1 MKSPDA
7 VLEEALDAN
16 PRNDLH
22 PYREAIKA
30 LRDKG
35 YSWRES
41 ADWLGERG
49 IRTDHTKL
57 LRFWQKYG
65 DRWQVPA
72 AGAYLVAL
80 KHLRSQSQI
89 SKPQWDMLLFL
100 YAAHNRTATYTQ
112 LALAAKK
119 GGAKVQDRLPH
130 NYANRFFGGL
140 GKTIGEALGMD
151 FLQSEIRDAPF
162 YSSSIGIGSTVTP
175 EGAEFEIVMHH
186 ELAKALDLLVTE
198 HE

>member
-1 MKSPDA
+1 MKSPDS
-7 VLEEALDAN
+7 VLEDALDAS
-16 PRNDLH
+16 PKNDLH

-41 ADWLGERG
+41 AQWLGERG
-49 IRTDHTKL
+49 IHTDHTKL

-72 AGAYLVAL
+72 AEAYYSAL
-80 KHLRSQSQI
+80 KQLRSQSQI
-89 SKPQWDMLLFL
+89 SKPQWDMLMFL
-100 YAAHNRTATYTQ
+100 YTAHNRTATYTQ
-112 LALAAKK
+112 LALAAKQ
-119 GGAKVQDRLPH
+119 GGAKVQDHLPH

-140 GKTIGEALGMD
+140 GKRIGEALGMD
-151 FLQSEIRDAPF
+151 FLQSDARNAPF
-162 YSSSIGIGSTVTP
+162 YSSSIGVGSTVTP

-186 ELAKALDLLVTE
+186 ELAKALDRLKAE
-198 HE
+198 DA